1 MDSKFTKRFI
11 HGVSS
16 TSLGTISQVI
26 SGFICLMITARL
38 ISKEQFG
45 NYVLMMVIVSMFGM
59 LSSLF
64 LDCVAITKMIS
75 GADDTTRNDLVNT
88 SISCKL
94 TVDLAIC
101 VLIYICSPVIGY
113 FFHLYEVPLWPV
125 YGAMLYM
132 SGNINS
138 LFVRILQGLHL
149 YKAIAMSQVINGTLK
164 ILLTVFFMY
173 GLHMGIEGVIFAMCS
188 SYFFTLLYQVWV
200 LPCRLVCKFD
210 RGLFLSMSKFGFPLG
225 LNNIMSFF
233 FTKIDRFMLG
243 SMLSPIHV
251 AYYEIA
257 SKLPESGRTLYE
269 AYQTVFFP
277 SMSELC
283 AKNNHADAS
292 KILNNSMRILSFFSL
307 LATFIVYLY
316 KNEIVVAIFSAKYLP
331 SSPAVPVLMMVLSFD
346 LVGNILGTTL
356 VAFGQS
362 DKPVKINI
370 FAAVTTIVS
379 NFIMIPYLGFMGA
392 GYTCILSRVIT
403 NPLNVWYLTKLG
415 VHVEVI
421 QYLKPLLSFIICF
434 ILTLIVNHETIVAKI
449 LLIALFVLLNTMLSV
464 ITNDDIKFIRYGVKP
479 SDS

>member
-101 VLIYICSPVIGY
+101 VLIYICSPAVGY
-113 FFHLYEVPLWPV
+113 FIHLDGIPLWPIYV
-125 YGAMLYM
+125 SILYISGA
-132 SGNINS
+132 INS
-138 LFVRILQGLHL
+138 LLVRTLQGLHL
-149 YKAIAMSQVINGTLK
+149 YKAIAISQVMNGTVK
-164 ILLTVFFMY
+164 IITTFVLLSVM
-173 GLHMGIEGVIFAMCS
+173 HMGIEGVIFAMCG
-188 SYFFTLLYQVWV
+188 SYLITLLYQLYA
-200 LPCRLVCKFD
+200 LPCKLACKFD
-210 RGLFLSMSKFGFPLG
+210 KSLFLSMSRFGFPLG
-225 LNNIMSFF
+225 LNNIMSFV
-233 FTKIDRFMLG
+233 FTKVDRFMLG
-243 SMLSPIHV
+243 SMLSPLHV

-257 SKLPESGRTLYE
+257 SKLPESGRSLYE

-283 AKNNHADAS
+283 ACNNHADAS

-307 LATFIVYLY
+307 LATFIVCLY
-316 KNEIVVAIFSAKYLP
+316 QNEIVGAIFSAKYLP
-331 SSPAVPVLMMVLSFD
+331 SSPAVPVLMLVLSLD

-356 VAFGQS
+356 VAYGQS

-370 FAAVTTIVS
+370 FAAVTTVGS
-379 NFIMIPYLGFMGA
+379 NMIMIPHLGFMGA
-392 GYTCILSRVIT
+392 AYTCILSRVVT
-403 NPLNVWYLTKLG
+403 NPLNVWYLNKMG
-415 VHVEVI
+415 VRVEVF
-421 QYLKPLLSFIICF
+421 QYLKPLFTFMVCYL
-434 ILTLIVNHETIVAKI
+434 LTLIVKPESLYLKISFVVLFI
-449 LLIALFVLLNTMLSV
+449 LLNAMLSV
-464 ITNDDIKFIRYGVKP
+464 IKNDDLNFIRYGIRQMN
-479 SDS
+479 S